1 MNKIPKILS
10 IAGSDSGGGAG
21 IQADIK
27 AISYHR
33 GYAMTVLTAVTAQNT
48 LGVQEIF
55 PLPKEIIKKQL
66 ESVMDDLAPDVIK
79 TGMLADHETIELIS
93 EFLEN
98 KKIVVDPVMVAT
110 SGDRLIESS
119 AVEAIM
125 NFLIPNAYLV
135 TPNIYEA
142 EILSN
147 INIIDLETQIDAGKK
162 ILEHGAEN
170 VLIKGG
176 HSKSE
181 IIHDCLIQKD
191 LKETVFKSKRL
202 DSKNT
207 HGTGCSLA
215 SSIATLLGRSFDIEA
230 ATSSSIEYV
239 QKGIK
244 KAPNFGQ
251 GNGPIL
257 HFDDKV
263 L

>member
-27 AISYHR
+27 AISFHR

-93 EFLEN
+93 EFIEN

-147 INIIDLETQIDAGKK
+147 IKITDLKTQIEAGKK

-191 LKETVFKSKRL
+191 LKETVFKSNRL

-215 SSIATLLGRSFDIEA
+215 SSIATLLGRGFDIEA

-257 HFDDKV
+257 HFDD
-263 L
+263 

>member
-93 EFLEN
+93 EFIEN

-119 AVEAIM
+119 AVQAIM

-147 INIIDLETQIDAGKK
+147 IKIIDLETQIDAGKK

-215 SSIATLLGRSFDIEA
+215 SSIATLLGRGFDIEA

-239 QKGIK
+239 QNGIK

-257 HFDDKV
+257 HFDD
-263 L
+263 

>member
-1 MNKIPKILS
+1 MKKIPKILS

-27 AISYHR
+27 AISFHK

-55 PLPKEIIKKQL
+55 PLPREIIKKQL
-66 ESVMDDLAPDVIK
+66 ESVMDDLTPDVIK

-93 EFLEN
+93 EFIEN

-147 INIIDLETQIDAGKK
+147 IKIFDLKTQIEAGKK

-176 HSKSE
+176 HSNSE

-215 SSIATLLGRSFDIEA
+215 SSIATLLGRGFDIEA

-239 QKGIK
+239 QNGIK

-257 HFDDKV
+257 HFDD
-263 L
+263 

>member
-162 ILEHGAEN
+162 ILERGAEN

-215 SSIATLLGRSFDIEA
+215 SSIATLLGRGFDINA

-239 QKGIK
+239 QNGIK

-257 HFDDKV
+257 HFDD
-263 L
+263 

>member
-27 AISYHR
+27 AITFHK

-66 ESVMDDLAPDVIK
+66 ESVMDDLTPDVIK
-79 TGMLADHETIELIS
+79 TGMLADHETIELTS
-93 EFLEN
+93 EFIEN

-147 INIIDLETQIDAGKK
+147 IKITDLKTQIEAGKK
-162 ILEHGAEN
+162 ILEHGADN

-176 HSKSE
+176 HNKNE

-215 SSIATLLGRSFDIEA
+215 SSIATLLGRGFDIEA

-239 QKGIK
+239 QNGIK

-257 HFDDKV
+257 HFDD
-263 L
+263 

>member
-27 AISYHR
+27 AISFHK

-55 PLPKEIIKKQL
+55 PLPREIIKKQL
-66 ESVMDDLAPDVIK
+66 ESVMDDLTPDVIK

-93 EFLEN
+93 EFIEN

-147 INIIDLETQIDAGKK
+147 IKIIDLETQIEAGKK

-215 SSIATLLGRSFDIEA
+215 SSIATLLGRGFDIEA

-239 QKGIK
+239 QNGIK

-257 HFDDKV
+257 HFDD
-263 L
+263 

>member
-27 AISYHR
+27 AISFHK

-55 PLPKEIIKKQL
+55 SLPKEIIKKQL
-66 ESVMDDLAPDVIK
+66 VSVMDDLAPDVIK
-79 TGMLADHETIELIS
+79 TGMLADHGTIELIS

-110 SGDRLIESS
+110 SGDRLIELS

-147 INIIDLETQIDAGKK
+147 IKIIDLKTQIDAGKK
-162 ILEHGAEN
+162 ILKHGAEN

-181 IIHDCLIQKD
+181 IIHDCLIKKD
-191 LKETVFKSKRL
+191 LKEIVFKSKRL

-215 SSIATLLGRSFDIEA
+215 SSIATLLGRGFDIEA
-230 ATSSSIEYV
+230 ATSNSIEYV

-257 HFDDKV
+257 HFDD
-263 L
+263 

>member
-27 AISYHR
+27 AISFHK

-66 ESVMDDLAPDVIK
+66 ESVMDDLSPDVIK
-79 TGMLADHETIELIS
+79 TGMLADHNTIELIS

-119 AVEAIM
+119 AVDAIM

-147 INIIDLETQIDAGKK
+147 IKIVDLTTQIDAGKK

-176 HSKSE
+176 HSKNE
-181 IIHDCLIQKD
+181 IIYDCLIKKD
-191 LKETVFKSKRL
+191 LKEIVFKSKRL

-215 SSIATLLGRSFDIEA
+215 SSIATLLGRGFDIEV

-257 HFDDKV
+257 HFDD
-263 L
+263 

>member
-27 AISYHR
+27 AISFHR

-55 PLPKEIIKKQL
+55 PLPIEIIKKQL
-66 ESVMDDLAPDVIK
+66 ESVMDDLSPDVIK
-79 TGMLADHETIELIS
+79 TGMLADQETIELIS

-119 AVEAIM
+119 AVEAIK

-147 INIIDLETQIDAGKK
+147 MKIVDLKTQIDAGKK

-181 IIHDCLIQKD
+181 IIHDCLIRRD
-191 LKETVFKSKRL
+191 LKEIVFKNKRL

-215 SSIATLLGRSFDIEA
+215 SSIATLLGRGFDIEA
-230 ATSSSIEYV
+230 ATSNSIEYV

-257 HFDDKV
+257 HFDE
-263 L
+263 

>member
-10 IAGSDSGGGAG
+10 IAGSDSSGGAG

-27 AISYHR
+27 AISFHR

-66 ESVMDDLAPDVIK
+66 ESVMDDLVPDVIK
-79 TGMLADHETIELIS
+79 TGMLADHETIKLIS

-147 INIIDLETQIDAGKK
+147 IKIMDLKTQIDAGKK
-162 ILEHGAEN
+162 ILEQGAEN

-181 IIHDCLIQKD
+181 IIHDCLIKKD

-215 SSIATLLGRSFDIEA
+215 SSIATLLGRGFDIEA
-230 ATSSSIEYV
+230 ATNSSIDYV
-239 QKGIK
+239 QKGIR

-257 HFDDKV
+257 HFDD
-263 L
+263 

>member
-27 AISYHR
+27 AISFHK

-55 PLPKEIIKKQL
+55 PLPREIIKKQL
-66 ESVMDDLAPDVIK
+66 ESVMDDLTPDVIK

-93 EFLEN
+93 EFIEN

-147 INIIDLETQIDAGKK
+147 IKIIDLETQIEAGKK

-181 IIHDCLIQKD
+181 IILDCLIQKD
-191 LKETVFKSKRL
+191 LKETVFKSKKL

-215 SSIATLLGRSFDIEA
+215 SSIATLLGRGFDIEA

-239 QKGIK
+239 QNGIK

-257 HFDDKV
+257 HFDD
-263 L
+263 

>member
-27 AISYHR
+27 AISFHK

-55 PLPKEIIKKQL
+55 PLPREIIKKQL
-66 ESVMDDLAPDVIK
+66 ESVMDDLTPDVIK

-93 EFLEN
+93 EFIEN

-147 INIIDLETQIDAGKK
+147 IKIIDLKTQIEAGKK

-176 HSKSE
+176 HSNSE

-207 HGTGCSLA
+207 HGTG
-215 SSIATLLGRSFDIEA
+215 
-230 ATSSSIEYV
+230 
-239 QKGIK
+239 
-244 KAPNFGQ
+244 
-251 GNGPIL
+251 
-257 HFDDKV
+257 
-263 L
+263 

>member
-27 AISYHR
+27 AISFHK

-66 ESVMDDLAPDVIK
+66 ESVMDDLTPDVIK
-79 TGMLADHETIELIS
+79 TGMLADRETIELIS
-93 EFLEN
+93 EFIEN

-147 INIIDLETQIDAGKK
+147 IKIIDLETQIEAGKK

-176 HSKSE
+176 HSNSE
-181 IIHDCLIQKD
+181 TIHDCLIQKD
-191 LKETVFKSKRL
+191 LKETVLKSKRL

-215 SSIATLLGRSFDIEA
+215 SSIATLLGRGFDIEA

-239 QKGIK
+239 QNGIK

-257 HFDDKV
+257 HFDD
-263 L
+263 

>member
-98 KKIVVDPVMVAT
+98 KT
-110 SGDRLIESS
+110 TELSGAIFAHFLQSS
-119 AVEAIM
+119 FSF
-125 NFLIPNAYLV
+125 FLL
-135 TPNIYEA
+135 
-142 EILSN
+142 
-147 INIIDLETQIDAGKK
+147 
-162 ILEHGAEN
+162 
-170 VLIKGG
+170 
-176 HSKSE
+176 
-181 IIHDCLIQKD
+181 
-191 LKETVFKSKRL
+191 
-202 DSKNT
+202 
-207 HGTGCSLA
+207 
-215 SSIATLLGRSFDIEA
+215 
-230 ATSSSIEYV
+230 SSSVKELL
-239 QKGIK
+239 
-244 KAPNFGQ
+244 PNVYS
-251 GNGPIL
+251 
-257 HFDDKV
+257 K
-263 L
+263 